1 MQAVPVNNDT
11 KRGADMI
18 VITKNINDIQTAKD
32 LAAENVIILD
42 MEMIQKDRQRVFDQV
57 RALDVQAAD
66 LKAERARLLIE
77 TGMDG
82 SGPEIGRIN
91 ERLHNTRRCR
101 TVFNGQREHF
111 DFMLQYLAEK
121 NRL

>member
-1 MQAVPVNNDT
+1 
-11 KRGADMI
+11 MI
-18 VITKNINDIQTAKD
+18 IITKNINDVRMIGELIGD
-32 LAAENVIILD
+32 NSIILD

-57 RALDVQAAD
+57 RALDLQITK
-66 LKAERARLLIE
+66 LKEERARLLIK

-82 SGPEIGRIN
+82 SGPEIGGIN
-91 ERLHNTRRCR
+91 EKLHNMRRCR

-121 NRL
+121 NRLQ